1 MALSSNQYV
10 LKLPRLKKILAKKAI
25 PKVPQWQSYD
35 TFCKVTQNP
44 HFLKKCKGGSKRN
57 FLKIVK
63 KVILDE
69 KAKKHSGAN
78 GIIL

>member
-1 MALSSNQYV
+1 M
-10 LKLPRLKKILAKKAI
+10 PEW
-25 PKVPQWQSYD
+25 PSYEN
-35 TFCKVTQNP
+35 FCKVTQNP
-44 HFLKKCKGGSKRN
+44 HFLKNGKGGTKRN

-63 KVILDE
+63 KVILDL